1 MKLVHSL
8 FALGLFGAASA
19 VAATTPV
26 PIASCSTI
34 TAEIAREVGGEHVAV
49 NELLKPNQDPHTFEP
64 TPADL
69 LALGNA
75 RLILASGK
83 HMENYTAKLQEAAAR
98 GATLLA
104 VGDAVPSLKMKDEE
118 STTSKGALIED
129 PHWWHSIANMK
140 IATNV
145 VRDALVKLD
154 PADTAAFDTNAAA
167 YQSKLDALQA
177 WAKSKIA
184 ELPRNERKLVTS
196 HDAFQYFSR
205 EFGFTVYPIEG
216 VSTQDEPSSK
226 KVADIIQTIKDSH
239 VKAVFFESIE
249 NPKVL
254 GEITRESG
262 AKLGGEL
269 YADGLGTGDAATY
282 EGMFRHNVNTIVNAL
297 K

>member
-1 MKLVHSL
+1 
-8 FALGLFGAASA
+8 
-19 VAATTPV
+19 
-26 PIASCSTI
+26 
-34 TAEIAREVGGEHVAV
+34 
-49 NELLKPNQDPHTFEP
+49 
-64 TPADL
+64 
-69 LALGNA
+69 
-75 RLILASGK
+75 
-83 HMENYTAKLQEAAAR
+83 
-98 GATLLA
+98 
-104 VGDAVPSLKMKDEE
+104 
-118 STTSKGALIED
+118 
-129 PHWWHSIANMK
+129 MK

-184 ELPRNERKLVTS
+184 ELPRDERKLVTS

-269 YADGLGTGDAATY
+269 YADGLGTGDAASY